1 MPMPIHMTLKGKTTG
16 EIKGGCTQRGRED
29 SIIIFA
35 FDHEIISP
43 RDIASGLPTGKRQHK
58 PLLVTKEIDKSSP
71 LLYTVLCSNETLTE
85 VVFKFWKPSASGKEI
100 QYYTIR
106 LTNANIAARKTYFP
120 NMLVAE
126 NTKLPHLEEV
136 SFTYQKIEWT
146 FEEGGISFE
155 DDWEAP
161 VV

>member
-106 LTNANIAARKTYFP
+106 LTNAYIAARKTYFP